1 MQNFRQNA
9 ADSPNINARAVDPG
23 TEQELRR
30 TVPACD
36 HDMGVNS
43 VGRSVNFCQTEI
55 ADLEDAF
62 SVDQQVVGL
71 DIPMQDPMLVQ
82 VFEACRIIKSQIS

>member
-23 TEQELRR
+23 TEQEFRR
-30 TVPACD
+30 AVPACD

-62 SVDQQVVGL
+62 SIDQQVVGL

-82 VFEACRIIKSQIS
+82 IFEACKSVKCTV

>member
-1 MQNFRQNA
+1 MQNLCQNA

-82 VFEACRIIKSQIS
+82 IFEACKSVKCTV